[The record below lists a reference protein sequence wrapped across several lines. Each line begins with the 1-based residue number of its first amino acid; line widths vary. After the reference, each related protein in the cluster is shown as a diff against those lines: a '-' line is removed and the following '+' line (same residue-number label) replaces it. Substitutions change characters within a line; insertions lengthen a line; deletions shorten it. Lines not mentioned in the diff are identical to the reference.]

1 MNLQKDIQTSQNTSE
16 SFLFQARIQGCIIPV
31 KENKKNLLY
40 RIMLSHLP
48 RIKCIQPK
56 RTEWS
61 PEQLY

>member
-40 RIMLSHLP
+40 RIMLGHLH
-48 RIKCIQPK
+48 KDK
-56 RTEWS
+56 VHST
-61 PEQLY
+61 